1 MATVNKYDS
10 MSALDA
16 LIRAKN
22 RSMLLPD
29 IQREYVWSIEDIEY
43 LFESI
48 IDDYPIGSCIFWKT
62 NRKTI
67 NEERPN
73 LYYFIRKFKKYET
86 KNEKAP
92 EVFSEEAEYFVVLD
106 GQQRITSLNIALNG
120 SYSYYKG
127 GRGKAFGSPKYWL
140 EKELYYNLDFYVG
153 KDKVEK
159 DDTADD
165 DDEYPNKRFCFLTK
179 EEAAG
184 GNYYKINS
192 LLKYDDLDDY
202 LTSIAELTAEKR
214 CRKDLSKLF
223 QRLKDSS
230 DQGLIHY
237 YGIHADK
244 YDKAL
249 NIFVRV
255 NSTGRKLSKSDLLF
269 STLIDGWKTGKED
282 IETLL
287 ATMNKTGDGFKFSRD
302 YLMRLSLVLMDANT
316 NLKITS
322 LTQKTVNDIRGNWD
336 QIKTSLETLAV
347 KLSDAGIC
355 DEKLTSYNATMPI
368 AYYLYKGGTISGE
381 TGEKEVRKFLSV
393 SMAKALFGV
402 ASNSALDSTR
412 KALLKIDCKK
422 TPFTLSLFA
431 NITLTGGRTF
441 DVSESEIDRWLDTF
455 EIGVNT
461 YVILSLLYPKLK
473 LSQVF
478 FHQDHCHPW
487 TAFESRNIKALGLNA
502 ETVTDW
508 RKKRNR
514 LPNLQFLEGR
524 ENGSKNK
531 TPLIDWIARGK
542 KIKYCPEPEKVSL
555 ELMDFENFYKSRRK
569 LIKDE
574 LMELFDVSNN
584 TNVTEGTYAKE

>member
-16 LIRAKN
+16 LKKAKN

-29 IQREYVWSIEDIEY
+29 IQREYVWSFEDIEY

-48 IDDYPIGSCIFWKT
+48 VDDYPIGACIFWKT

-67 NEERPN
+67 NEEKPN
-73 LYYFIRKFKKYET
+73 LYYFIRKFEKYKT

-92 EVFSEEAEYFVVLD
+92 EVFSEEAEYYVVLD
-106 GQQRITSLNIALNG
+106 GQQRITSLNIALYG

-127 GRGKAFGSPKYWL
+127 GRGKVFNSPKYWL

-153 KDKVEK
+153 KDKAEK

-165 DDEYPNKRFCFLTK
+165 DEEYPKKRFCFLTK
-179 EEAAG
+179 EEAAE
-184 GNYYKINS
+184 GNYYKIKS
-192 LLKYDDLDDY
+192 LLAYDDLDDY
-202 LTSIAELTAEKR
+202 IASLADLTAEKR

-223 QRLKDSS
+223 QRLNDSS

-237 YGIHADK
+237 YCISADK

-269 STLIDGWKTGKED
+269 STLIDGWQTGKED

-287 ATMNKTGDGFKFSRD
+287 ATMNSTGDGFKFSRD
-302 YLMRLSLVLMDANT
+302 YLMRLSLVLIDANT

-322 LTQKTVNDIRGNWD
+322 LTQKTVNDIRGNWPR
-336 QIKTSLETLAV
+336 KKASLETLAV
-347 KLSDAGIC
+347 KLADAGIC
-355 DEKLTSYNATMPI
+355 DENLTSYNATMPI
-368 AYYLYKGGTISGE
+368 AYYLYKGGTISGD
-381 TGEKEVRKFLSV
+381 TGKKEVRKFLSV

-422 TPFTLSLFA
+422 TPFALSLFA
-431 NITLTGGRTF
+431 GTTLTGGRTF
-441 DVSESEIDRWLDTF
+441 EVPESEIDSWLDTF
-455 EIGVNT
+455 EIGIST
-461 YVILSLLYPKLK
+461 YVILSLLYPNLK
-473 LSQVF
+473 LSQVS
-478 FHQDHCHPW
+478 FHQDHCYPW
-487 TAFESRNIKALGLNA
+487 TAFESRKIKALNLDA
-502 ETVTDW
+502 DTVSDW
-508 RKKRNR
+508 QKKRNR
-514 LPNLQFLEGR
+514 LPNLQFLESR
-524 ENGSKNK
+524 ENEGKNK
-531 TPLIDWIARGK
+531 TSLIDWIAQGND
-542 KIKYCPEPEKVSL
+542 IKYRPEGVSL
-555 ELMDFENFYKSRRK
+555 ELMNFEAFYKARRR

-574 LMELFDVSNN
+574 LMSLFDVPNN
-584 TNVTEGTYAKE
+584 TSVTGGTYEKE